1 MYILPS
7 QSTICMISTA
17 FIHIYSKWGW
27 SSQLFIPLSRIRK
40 FNLSCEDTLNQALCK
55 YIKRFV
61 YLQNEHWKSQ
71 VGKDLG
77 RSQVVLKL
85 GYEIRFC
92 CSGLYPVASWK
103 SPEDIKCTVS
113 WTTCSAIWLC
123 FREEACFD
131 LYPVWLSFVSA
142 YAPYLLSSCHALLTP
157 DRALLSLFITNYR
170 HWAAALNP
178 PPSHVQLISR
188 RNNARFSLQGKCCI
202 PKTSW

>member
-17 FIHIYSKWGW
+17 FIHIYSKWEW

-103 SPEDIKCTVS
+103 SPEDIKCTVHS
-113 WTTCSAIWLC
+113 VLDNLFCYLALFQGRSLLWFISSLTFFCFSLC
-123 FREEACFD
+123 
-131 LYPVWLSFVSA
+131 P
-142 YAPYLLSSCHALLTP
+142 
-157 DRALLSLFITNYR
+157 LSLVFLPCTADS
-170 HWAAALNP
+170 WQSLAL
-178 PPSHVQLISR
+178 
-188 RNNARFSLQGKCCI
+188 SLYN
-202 PKTSW
+202 